1 MLRLV
6 IKMIPNPVI
15 IMELCCACGSCA
27 EVLMVSAEV

>member
-6 IKMIPNPVI
+6 IKMIPNSVI
-15 IMELCCACGSCA
+15 IMELWCGFCA